1 MAQITAALVKD
12 LRDRTGAGMMDAKK
26 ALVETDGDME
36 AASDW
41 LRAKGLSKAAKKSGR
56 TAADGLVAAVLS
68 DDGKTGALVELNVET
83 DFVARNEKFQS
94 ALSGIAKTA
103 LESDGTLEG
112 VQNAKEIAKIP
123 GVDGLFAA
131 SGDLGNFSGF
141 RAGQPQYEMLIA
153 EVVEAAQEAGKSF
166 ADGLTP
172 GINLGL
178 VAFAGTAS
186 VLVSPTTN
194 REATKAAIDKLQL
207 SERTATGEAI
217 FTSLQSIDTLGAVLG
232 GGEAAP
238 PARIVLLSDGKQTV
252 PEEPDDPRGAYTAA
266 RAAAERDVPISTIS
280 FGTSYGT
287 VDIETEA
294 GSDRVPVPVDDP
306 SLREIAD
313 LSGGS
318 FFTASSL
325 EELRAVYDTLEEQI
339 GFEITRG
346 DASRPWLIL
355 GVLFTAAG
363 LGTALV
369 LRQRLP

>member
-1 MAQITAALVKD
+1 M
-12 LRDRTGAGMMDAKK
+12 
-26 ALVETDGDME
+26 
-36 AASDW
+36 S
-41 LRAKGLSKAAKKSGR
+41 
-56 TAADGLVAAVLS
+56 LS
-68 DDGKTGALVELNVET
+68 DFTSPWWLLFLLVVGALVAGYVVVQRRRQKNTLLFSNMELLEK
-83 DFVARNEKFQS
+83 VAPNRP
-94 ALSGIAKTA
+94 GYWRHVPTA
-103 LESDGTLEG
+103 LVLVGLLLLTVALAGPTSDQR
-112 VQNAKEIAKIP
+112 VPRN
-123 GVDGLFAA
+123 
-131 SGDLGNFSGF
+131 
-141 RAGQPQYEMLIA
+141 RAT
-153 EVVEAAQEAGKSF
+153 VVLVIDVSLSMEATDVEPSRLAAAQEAGKSF

-186 VLVSPTTN
+186 VLVSPTAN

-232 GGEAAP
+232 GGDAAP

-252 PEEPDDPRGAYTAA
+252 PENPDDPRGGYTAA
-266 RAAAERDVPISTIS
+266 RAAAEKDVPISTIS

-287 VDIETEA
+287 VDIESES
-294 GSDRVPVPVDDP
+294 GSERVPVPVDDP
-306 SLREIAD
+306 SLKEIAT

-339 GFEITRG
+339 GFEMTRG

>member
-1 MAQITAALVKD
+1 MSLSEFTSPWWLLFLFVVVGLVVGYVVVQRRRHKHTLRFSNMELLERVAPTRPGYWRHVPTALV
-12 LRDRTGAGMMDAKK
+12 LVGLLLLTVALAGPTADQRVPRNRATVM
-26 ALVETDGDME
+26 LVIDVSLSME
-36 AASDW
+36 ATD
-41 LRAKGLSKAAKKSGR
+41 
-56 TAADGLVAAVLS
+56 
-68 DDGKTGALVELNVET
+68 VEPSRL
-83 DFVARNEKFQS
+83 A
-94 ALSGIAKTA
+94 
-103 LESDGTLEG
+103 
-112 VQNAKEIAKIP
+112 
-123 GVDGLFAA
+123 
-131 SGDLGNFSGF
+131 
-141 RAGQPQYEMLIA
+141 
-153 EVVEAAQEAGKSF
+153 AAQEAGKSF

-186 VLVSPTTN
+186 VLVSPTAN

-232 GGEAAP
+232 GGDAAP

-252 PEEPDDPRGAYTAA
+252 PESPDDPRGGYTAA
-266 RAAAERDVPISTIS
+266 RAAKDKNVPISTIS

-287 VDIETEA
+287 VDIEDES
-294 GSDRVPVPVDDP
+294 GVERVLVPVDDP
-306 SLREIAD
+306 SLREIAN

-339 GFEITRG
+339 GFEVTRG

-355 GVLFTAAG
+355 GVLFTATG

>member
-1 MAQITAALVKD
+1 MALAGPTSDQRVPRNRATVMLVID
-12 LRDRTGAGMMDAKK
+12 VSLS
-26 ALVETDGDME
+26 ME
-36 AASDW
+36 ATD
-41 LRAKGLSKAAKKSGR
+41 
-56 TAADGLVAAVLS
+56 
-68 DDGKTGALVELNVET
+68 VEPSRL
-83 DFVARNEKFQS
+83 A
-94 ALSGIAKTA
+94 
-103 LESDGTLEG
+103 
-112 VQNAKEIAKIP
+112 
-123 GVDGLFAA
+123 
-131 SGDLGNFSGF
+131 
-141 RAGQPQYEMLIA
+141 
-153 EVVEAAQEAGKSF
+153 AAQEAGKSF

>member
-1 MAQITAALVKD
+1 MSLSDFASPWWLLFLLVVLILCAGYVLVQRRRQRHTLRFSNMELLEKVAPTRPGLVRHVPTALV
-12 LRDRTGAGMMDAKK
+12 LVGLILLTIAVAGPTADQRVPRNRATVM
-26 ALVETDGDME
+26 LVIDVSLSME
-36 AASDW
+36 ATD
-41 LRAKGLSKAAKKSGR
+41 
-56 TAADGLVAAVLS
+56 
-68 DDGKTGALVELNVET
+68 VEPSRL
-83 DFVARNEKFQS
+83 A
-94 ALSGIAKTA
+94 
-103 LESDGTLEG
+103 
-112 VQNAKEIAKIP
+112 
-123 GVDGLFAA
+123 
-131 SGDLGNFSGF
+131 
-141 RAGQPQYEMLIA
+141 
-153 EVVEAAQEAGKSF
+153 AAQEAGKSF

-186 VLVSPTTN
+186 VLVSPTAN
-194 REATKAAIDKLQL
+194 REATKTAIDKLQL

-232 GGEAAP
+232 GGDAAP

-252 PEEPDDPRGAYTAA
+252 PESPDDPRGGYTAA
-266 RAAAERDVPISTIS
+266 RAAKDKGVPISTIS

-287 VDIETEA
+287 VDIQDESGVE
-294 GSDRVPVPVDDP
+294 RVQVPVDDP
-306 SLREIAD
+306 SLREIAN

-325 EELRAVYDTLEEQI
+325 EELRDVYDTLEEQI

>member
-1 MAQITAALVKD
+1 MSLSQFSSPWWLLFLIVVIGLVVGYVLMQRRRQKHTLLFSNMELLETVAPTRRGYERHVPTALV
-12 LRDRTGAGMMDAKK
+12 LVGLMLLTVALAGPTSDQRVPRNRATVM
-26 ALVETDGDME
+26 LVIDVSLSME
-36 AASDW
+36 ATD
-41 LRAKGLSKAAKKSGR
+41 
-56 TAADGLVAAVLS
+56 
-68 DDGKTGALVELNVET
+68 VEPSRL
-83 DFVARNEKFQS
+83 A
-94 ALSGIAKTA
+94 
-103 LESDGTLEG
+103 
-112 VQNAKEIAKIP
+112 
-123 GVDGLFAA
+123 
-131 SGDLGNFSGF
+131 
-141 RAGQPQYEMLIA
+141 
-153 EVVEAAQEAGKSF
+153 AAQEAGKSF

>member
-1 MAQITAALVKD
+1 MSLSEFSSPWWLLFLAVVAALVVGYVLVQRRRQKHT
-12 LRDRTGAGMMDAKK
+12 LRFSNMELLETVAPNRPGYWRHVPT
-26 ALVETDGDME
+26 ALVLSGLLLLTVALAGPTADQKVPRNRATVMLVIDVSLSME
-36 AASDW
+36 ATD
-41 LRAKGLSKAAKKSGR
+41 
-56 TAADGLVAAVLS
+56 
-68 DDGKTGALVELNVET
+68 VEPSRL
-83 DFVARNEKFQS
+83 A
-94 ALSGIAKTA
+94 
-103 LESDGTLEG
+103 
-112 VQNAKEIAKIP
+112 
-123 GVDGLFAA
+123 
-131 SGDLGNFSGF
+131 
-141 RAGQPQYEMLIA
+141 
-153 EVVEAAQEAGKSF
+153 AAQEAGKSF
-166 ADGLTP
+166 AEGLTP

-186 VLVSPTTN
+186 VLVSPTAN
-194 REATKAAIDKLQL
+194 REATKLAIDKLQL

-217 FTSLQSIDTLGAVLG
+217 FTSLQSIETLGAVLG

-252 PEEPDDPRGAYTAA
+252 PDNSDDPRGGYTAA
-266 RAAAERDVPISTIS
+266 RMAKDKNVPISTIS

-287 VDIETEA
+287 VDIQGEN

-363 LGTALV
+363 LGAALL